1 MPELRG
7 NTESRGCPRNCKRL
21 DPWVCWHQAHQP
33 LRMAREGEGYRQTH
47 HASPGREPG
56 DLPRHTFTTGRG
68 APVVLVGA
76 SRHVS
81 VRLPAHLFPTL
92 AGPR

>member
-1 MPELRG
+1 
-7 NTESRGCPRNCKRL
+7 
-21 DPWVCWHQAHQP
+21 
-33 LRMAREGEGYRQTH
+33 MAREGEGYWQTH

-76 SRHVS
+76 RRHV
-81 VRLPAHLFPTL
+81 
-92 AGPR
+92 